1 MRNQYPC
8 CKTRH
13 LHQRTSSLL
22 TLNSSPSPDRV
33 LRKQNAKC
41 KNILSPVT
49 QRSSSWF
56 PPPPP
61 PPKWVRLWPRP
72 AGSLPSQNPRREKA
86 RAAGER
92 GPKGLPKPAW
102 NRLLLYWAHPIAAAP
117 EGCKAQLGGRP
128 SQDSAGTAERR
139 RRKTNLKRPKAR
151 LVRRGLVWYLGSIQQ
166 SATNH
171 SILMQ
176 LSSKQ
181 IT

>member
-117 EGCKAQLGGRP
+117 EGCKANWGVGPPRTALGRQSG
-128 SQDSAGTAERR
+128 GEERQTLSGQ
-139 RRKTNLKRPKAR
+139 KH
-151 LVRRGLVWYLGSIQQ
+151 GSCVEG
-166 SATNH
+166 SFDT
-171 SILMQ
+171 
-176 LSSKQ
+176 
-181 IT
+181 